1 MLLAVWRSVADWLL
15 LVVVEALQSS
25 HAKASAEV
33 LQYGLWAIKNLAA
46 RNAALRA
53 QLGELG
59 ACEGNTTT

>member
-1 MLLAVWRSVADWLL
+1 MEVLVAAIQQTPQTYPT
-15 LVVVEALQSS
+15 V
-25 HAKASAEV
+25 EV

-59 ACEGNTTT
+59 ACEGNTTA